1 MSNGTVKDLGSLHGI
16 LARTLKDQ
24 IINGITTVSKDG
36 TIEQISAP
44 ASVLNVA
51 RQFLRDNNIE
61 CLGANNEDIKGLVE
75 ELPFD
80 ETPSKSARPN

>member
-1 MSNGTVKDLGSLHGI
+1 MSNATVNDLGELHGI
-16 LARTLKDQ
+16 IARTLRDQ
-24 IINGITTVSKDG
+24 IKDG
-36 TIEQISAP
+36 VTIEGKDGSLQKISAP

-75 ELPFD
+75 DLPF
-80 ETPSKSARPN
+80 ETEETIRPN

>member
-1 MSNGTVKDLGSLHGI
+1 MSNGTVKDLGDLHGI
-16 LARTLKDQ
+16 IARTLKDQ
-24 IINGITTVSKDG
+24 LLNGVTTVSKDG
-36 TIEQISAP
+36 NIEQVSAP
-44 ASVLNVA
+44 GSVLNVA

-80 ETPSKSARPN
+80 ETPSKEMRTN